1 MWIPREICEA
11 GVKGAGVL
19 HHGKNHPVLPEH
31 GALAPVAIHGH
42 SPAMLSVL
50 DSPTLRA
57 RVSPLSV
64 VSYHQLCESDPRAIR
79 TELIRGIV
87 VKKMSKS
94 PLHGTIASLLQDALT
109 PQLPAGVLLR
119 REEPLTLRD
128 SEPEPDLAV
137 VTGARRDYLRAHP
150 ATALLAIEVAV
161 TSPDDDRAMAEIY
174 AEAGVGEYWVVLPK
188 ERAIEV
194 FRQPEGLSYREMRRY
209 EFADELVCSTVPGVK
224 VVLADLF
231 AGIST

>member
-1 MWIPREICEA
+1 
-11 GVKGAGVL
+11 
-19 HHGKNHPVLPEH
+19 
-31 GALAPVAIHGH
+31 
-42 SPAMLSVL
+42 MLSVL
-50 DSPTLRA
+50 ERPTLRA
-57 RVSPLSV
+57 RVSRMSV
-64 VSYHQLCESDPRAIR
+64 ASYHQLCESDPRAIR

-87 VKKMSKS
+87 IDKMTKS

-128 SEPEPDLAV
+128 SEPEPDLSV

-150 ATALLAIEVAV
+150 TTAVLAIEVAV
-161 TSPDDDRAMAEIY
+161 STPDDDRAMAEIY

-194 FRQPEGLSYREMRRY
+194 FRSPEGLTYREMHRY
-209 EFADELVCSTVPGVK
+209 EFADKLVCSTVPDVK

-231 AGIST
+231 AGISA

>member
-1 MWIPREICEA
+1 
-11 GVKGAGVL
+11 
-19 HHGKNHPVLPEH
+19 
-31 GALAPVAIHGH
+31 
-42 SPAMLSVL
+42 MLSVL

-64 VSYHQLCESDPRAIR
+64 ASYHQLCESDPRAIR

-87 VKKMSKS
+87 IEKMSKS
-94 PLHGTIASLLQDALT
+94 PLHGSIASILQRILT
-109 PQLPAGVLLR
+109 PQLPEHFCMR

-137 VTGARRDYLRAHP
+137 VTGTHEDYLRLHP
-150 ATALLAIEVAV
+150 STALLTVEVAV
-161 TSPDDDRAMAEIY
+161 TSPEDDRAMAEIY

-194 FRQPEGLSYREMRRY
+194 FRQPEGLTYREVRRY
-209 EFADELVCSTVPGVK
+209 EFADELACSTVPGVK
-224 VVLADLF
+224 IVLADLF
-231 AGIST
+231 AGISA